1 MPQVYGSYNGVSK
14 AAQKMYVGV
23 NGASKEIQTM
33 YVGVNGAA
41 VLVYPNAVEPD
52 TFLSHFEVDATA
64 TSFSIIRG

>member
-41 VLVYPNAVEPD
+41 VKVYPAIEPD
-52 TFLSHFEVDATA
+52 TFLKRFIIDRSA